1 MLVRRFV
8 GDRRSMEIRSVDGRV
23 WSVVLCDRGR
33 LVKVPRATTEQ
44 VERLVVERRL
54 QPTDRLL
61 LSPRVTS
68 V

>member
-8 GDRRSMEIRSVDGRV
+8 GDRRSMEVRSVDGRV
-23 WSVVLCDRGR
+23 WSVALYDRGR
-33 LVKVPRATTEQ
+33 LIKVPRATTEQ
-44 VERLVVERRL
+44 VEQLVVDRRL

-61 LSPRVTS
+61 MSARVTS